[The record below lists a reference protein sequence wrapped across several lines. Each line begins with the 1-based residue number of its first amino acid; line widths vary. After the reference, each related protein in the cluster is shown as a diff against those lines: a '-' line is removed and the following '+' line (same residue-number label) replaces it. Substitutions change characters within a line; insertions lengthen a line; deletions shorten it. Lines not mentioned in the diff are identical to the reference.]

1 MLMCPLLAASESMVE
16 RGGKSRMSKVEN
28 YLEEEGDERQAEE
41 EEESAGDERGQQVDR
56 DVAAREE
63 LLCRIQRLLLHYFVL
78 CELKKRS

>member
-1 MLMCPLLAASESMVE
+1 
-16 RGGKSRMSKVEN
+16 MSKVEN

-63 LLCRIQRLLLHYFVL
+63 LLCRI
-78 CELKKRS
+78 

>member
-41 EEESAGDERGQQVDR
+41 EEESAGNEGRQ
-56 DVAAREE
+56 
-63 LLCRIQRLLLHYFVL
+63 
-78 CELKKRS
+78 

>member
-1 MLMCPLLAASESMVE
+1 
-16 RGGKSRMSKVEN
+16 MSKVEN
-28 YLEEEGDERQAEE
+28 YLEEEGDEGQAEE

-63 LLCRIQRLLLHYFVL
+63 LLRRIHRLLLHYFVL